1 MLNKFS
7 YIYHPS
13 LLSQLTKSTYR
24 SHSLPERTYG
34 RLSLSLPKMFP
45 KSRSQT
51 VPMVPAELP
60 LLAVPK
66 LPASL
71 LLV

>member
-1 MLNKFS
+1 MLNQLS
-7 YIYHPS
+7 SIYHMS
-13 LLSQLTKSTYR
+13 LLNQLIRSTCR
-24 SHSLPERTYG
+24 SHSSPERTYG

-51 VPMVPAELP
+51 VPMALAELP

>member
-1 MLNKFS
+1 MLNEFPS
-7 YIYHPS
+7 IYHPS
-13 LLSQLTKSTYR
+13 LLCQLTKSTYR
-24 SHSLPERTYG
+24 FHSSLERTYG

-45 KSRSQT
+45 KPRSQMA
-51 VPMVPAELP
+51 PMALVELL